1 LGDLGR
7 PAHLLSQG
15 KAPINTLHDGEDQ
28 AAQSLPKGTPCR
40 LLENGI
46 TFWMI
51 INHIVDDY
59 QEFLG

>member
-1 LGDLGR
+1 MRGSV
-7 PAHLLSQG
+7 PENA
-15 KAPINTLHDGEDQ
+15 LHDREDQ
-28 AAQSLPKGTPCR
+28 AAQSLPKETPCR
-40 LLENGI
+40 LLENGM